1 MAQARAAK
9 TRHSFGEVV
18 RSLRQPKVAVMLALG
33 FSSGL
38 PFLLTA
44 ATLGYWLR
52 DEGTSLKAIGFISW
66 VGLAYS
72 FKFLWAPVVDRVSP
86 PGLAR
91 LGRRRSWV
99 LLTQLLLIC
108 GLVAMAIVRPEGGL
122 AAIGAAALVV
132 AFASA
137 TQDTAVDAL
146 RIEAAADEEELGL
159 FTGAFQL
166 GYRLAVLASDA
177 LILILAQHLGWPIS
191 YLVMAALMLIG
202 VTATILIKEPTR
214 AEMAMAGM
222 RPLWTPRGLFDSVV
236 GPFVDFFR
244 TYGVLALVMLLMIT
258 LYRLPEF
265 LMGPM
270 ATPFY
275 HDLGFAKDF
284 VGGIRLSAGLAGTL
298 CGIAGG
304 GAIAATLGRFRGLIL
319 GAMLQG
325 LAIACFCLPALFGPD
340 PRLFAFVMFCDN
352 FGVGAAGVLLVTYM
366 SSLTSIGYTATQYA
380 LLSSSYTWIGKV
392 LKGFSGLVVDNLA
405 ASFGQMHAYAIYF
418 IGCGALGLPALILC
432 LLIAGT
438 QRRRE
443 ALAKAAEA
451 APA

>member
-1 MAQARAAK
+1 MVQALARKRQNLGA
-9 TRHSFGEVV
+9 VV
-18 RSLRQPKVAVMLALG
+18 RSLRQPKVALMLALG

-38 PFLLTA
+38 PFFLTA

-72 FKFLWAPVVDRVSP
+72 FKFLWAPIVDRVSP

-91 LGRRRSWV
+91 LGRRRSWL
-99 LLTQLLLIC
+99 LLTQVLLILGMIAMAVIRPQG
-108 GLVAMAIVRPEGGL
+108 GLVL
-122 AAIGAAALVV
+122 LGAAALLV

-137 TQDTAVDAL
+137 TQDTAVGAL
-146 RIEAAADEEELGL
+146 RIEAAGDEEELGL

-166 GYRLAVLASDA
+166 GYRLAVLCSDA
-177 LILILAQHLGWPIS
+177 LILITAQHFGWSAS
-191 YLVMAALMLIG
+191 YIFMAALMLIG
-202 VTATILIKEPTR
+202 VSATLLIKEPAR
-214 AEMAMAGM
+214 AELAVAPQ

-244 TYGVLALVMLLMIT
+244 SYGVLALVMLLMIT

-265 LMGPM
+265 VMGPM

-275 HDLGFAKDF
+275 HDLGFSKDF
-284 VGGIRLSAGLAGTL
+284 VGSVRLSAGLAGTF

-304 GAIAATLGRFRGLIL
+304 GMIAAALGRFRGLVVGAIL
-319 GAMLQG
+319 RA
-325 LAIACFCLPALFGPD
+325 LAISSFALPALLGHD
-340 PRLFAFVMFCDN
+340 PRLFAAVMFMDN
-352 FGVGAAGVLLVTYM
+352 FGVGSAGVLLVTYM
-366 SSLTSIGYTATQYA
+366 SSLTSLGYTATQYA

-405 ASFGQMHAYAIYF
+405 ASYGQMHAYAIYF
-418 IGCGALGLPALILC
+418 AGAGAIGLPALLLC
-432 LLIAGT
+432 LFLAGA

-443 ALAKAAEA
+443 AVAAAETA
-451 APA
+451 VTA

>member
-1 MAQARAAK
+1 MAQATIARK
-9 TRHSFGEVV
+9 RRSVLDVIG
-18 RSLRQPKVAVMLALG
+18 SLREPKVALMLALG

-72 FKFLWAPVVDRVSP
+72 FKFLWAPVVDRTSP
-86 PGLAR
+86 PGFTR
-91 LGRRRSWV
+91 LGRRRSWL
-99 LLTQLLLIC
+99 LLTQLVLIC
-108 GLVAMAIVRPEGGL
+108 GLVAMAIIRPEGGL

-146 RIEAAADEEELGL
+146 RIEAAGDEEELGL

-177 LILILAQHLGWPIS
+177 LILILAQSFGWSPS
-191 YLVMAALMLIG
+191 YMVMAALMLIG
-202 VTATILIKEPTR
+202 VTATLLIKEPARTE
-214 AEMAMAGM
+214 AVAAGQ
-222 RPLWTPRGLFDSVV
+222 RPLWNPRGLFDSVV

-265 LMGPM
+265 IMGPM

-275 HDLGFAKDF
+275 HDLGFAKAF

-304 GAIAATLGRFRGLIL
+304 GVIAAALGRFRGLVV
-319 GAMLQG
+319 GALLQG
-325 LAIACFCLPALFGPD
+325 LAIASFSLPALLGHD
-340 PRLFAFVMFCDN
+340 PRLFATVMFMDN

-380 LLSSSYTWIGKV
+380 LLSSSYTWVGKIT
-392 LKGFSGLVVDNLA
+392 KGFSGAIVESLQH
-405 ASFGQMHAYAIYF
+405 SYGQMPGYAIFF
-418 IGCGALGLPALILC
+418 IAAGALGLPALVLC
-432 LLIAGT
+432 VLLAGL

-443 ALAKAAEA
+443 AAAA
-451 APA
+451 ATAPGV